1 MNGEP
6 IAPFKQQ
13 PDVIMCLVGNGAQVT
28 NYLFNAVSRLSNAAG
43 GFFG

>member
-6 IAPFKQQ
+6 IAPFKQR

-28 NYLFNAVSRLSNAAG
+28 NYLFNAVSRLGNAAG